1 MSDDSGSILQ
11 SENRAVIILTA
22 VAWVVLV
29 GAVFVAIIIWTNE
42 PDMPGAA
49 GEALHRAETIS
60 GVAWLL
66 GGISAWAVMLVLC
79 EIANAVVPKRPAS
92 SPPVIEPAPLEMKD
106 L

>member
-1 MSDDSGSILQ
+1 M
-11 SENRAVIILTA
+11 RA
-22 VAWVVLV
+22 

-49 GEALHRAETIS
+49 GEALHRAETMS

-79 EIANAVVPKRPAS
+79 EIANAVVPKRPRSAA
-92 SPPVIEPAPLEMKD
+92 PVGERPPLEMKD
-106 L
+106 V